1 MRANPVAYAVSAT
14 RRALG
19 GPDAPGA
26 LPGSTG
32 RDLLVLAAFAA
43 TNLTIAVL
51 AARRRGASR

>member
-1 MRANPVAYAVSAT
+1 VAAGLEIEVE
-14 RRALG
+14 RR
-19 GPDAPGA
+19 APGA
-26 LPGSTG
+26 IPGSTG